1 MAGIVVSGGLY
12 SGSGDVITDFFY
24 VMNSS
29 STGGVKS
36 TVKHSAGTMTLTK
49 ETTVNYGSE
58 GFTGYVYNLP
68 REANLAGFDVASGGT
83 ILITTTGN
91 TNLYPQYTRHW
102 NFHFS
107 GGANQVINGDFNC
120 SGTIT
125 VQKGLVYTNG
135 SSFNN
140 VGTGTVGGCHIVS
153 GTMSGTNISPTF
165 NNLRIDTKGTFKSG
179 AGRKITINSTGP
191 SNQAFVNN
199 GTFDA
204 STGIVSFE
212 GQASQTQKI
221 RGQANDFNIVDVSGA
236 STTVVQ
242 GFESGYDDIDIAGAL
257 YVHKGKFQTYGDKLH
272 CTGPVV
278 VSGGTLDMHTSDDG
292 SSSHRLASLA
302 MTDAATVLAPPGTL
316 KLNGAPRGGYTMY
329 NPDGTFTH
337 NDGLVAIEFTGTD
350 ATQVRNKSGFYDYE
364 QTLGASA
371 HRVNWR
377 GDGSVH
383 PNTFM
388 IERNCTIKEGS
399 FRPTT
404 TGASITISGALEV
417 QSGGN
422 YGYSAGDFEAAAT
435 IGSIQIDTGG
445 NMYAPKVHGSDPA
458 SGILT
463 ITAGNFT
470 DAGTFHHNSGTV
482 VGKAGHSILL
492 LGASNTKFY
501 NIKSASEGSGVSTFR
516 MYTNKTVE
524 HDMSTGSKELQWQ
537 LTTNDITLTLGT
549 DSYASQ
555 IDADYFD
562 GSSDATTQ
570 YVYSA
575 SELKPAVFKSS
586 IQYNRFFGHT
596 GQAGYMPT
604 NAHVKWVDVQKD
616 ITTPGAT
623 KKLIVDDSSKFVNL
637 TLTNGDALH
646 ASGTRLETDSLL
658 LDGVFVGSGSLI
670 VANDKLKTNS
680 NSTIYNS
687 GTTTIVGHTGSSTC
701 RWNRGT
707 WDTIMYNG
715 STGDIQFDTNGNT
728 PTNFIIGNGTLNT
741 KGMHFN
747 GSTAMTAIANGG
759 TLNHTGAIAA
769 GGIYKTTNFNNRGG
783 FFTSSSALSFDGDT
797 NYMKVLDHSSLD
809 FTSNMTLEGWV
820 KSTGTDSFQHIVC
833 KEGGYYFISLYNT
846 GGGDVRA
853 FFRIYEGAN
862 IDVTG
867 TTDINDGRW
876 HHVAG
881 TYNSTSMKL
890 YVDGKLEGET
900 ANTDAIHTSA
910 TNLFIGSNDAS
921 TNMLTGD
928 ISRVSVWSSALTN
941 KQVRDLMFQDFASA
955 TTTNCQGWWQF
966 DEGEGTTVAD
976 KKNSNDGTLYGNNIW
991 ADMGTWTNG
1000 GPLGASTEVIAGN
1013 IYLGKHATD
1022 ATVFASSYFTI
1033 NNRKLI
1039 QGSKMASKS
1048 HMGTLNYYIA
1058 TSGANDYLNYQ
1069 KLDGAPIGTESEVFI
1084 LADGSDRSYFSF
1096 DSSANN
1102 EQTHSLVN
1110 AGFVRIVN
1118 NSDFYTQDFD
1128 NSQGVWIRNGT
1139 YGGIIHDDGST
1150 PNEYQPIDIM
1160 DDQDSGFD
1168 TPELID

>member
-1 MAGIVVSGGLY
+1 
-12 SGSGDVITDFFY
+12 
-24 VMNSS
+24 MNSS

-49 ETTVNYGSE
+49 ETTVNYGGE
-58 GFTGYVYNLP
+58 GYTGYVYNLP

-91 TNLYPQYTRHW
+91 TNLYPQYARHW

-371 HRVNWR
+371 YRVNWR

-435 IGSIQIDTGG
+435 IGSIDIKTGG
-445 NMYAPKVHGSDPA
+445 NMYAPKKHGNDPD

-463 ITAGNFT
+463 VKGNWTMQSDTAV
-470 DAGTFHHNSGTV
+470 FHHNSGTV
-482 VGKAGHSILL
+482 NIAANCELL
-492 LGASNTKFY
+492 PTDFDSSENERHVFY
-501 NIKSASEGSGVSTFR
+501 NVSHSAGTLYLERPCKIENSYYKSGGDLVQYTKTTFGTTSSAGSLTVNSGEWKLYGYYGNPYLYAASEVYPVAISGTATTVINWDNVDNASRSPPT
-516 MYTNKTVE
+516 TNHLKWI
-524 HDMSTGSKELQWQ
+524 DYQKDLSTGGG
-537 LTTNDITLTLGT
+537 TTSGARFKL
-549 DSYASQ
+549 
-555 IDADYFD
+555 D
-562 GSSDATTQ
+562 GNC
-570 YVYSA
+570 
-575 SELKPAVFKSS
+575 KFKD
-586 IQYNRFFGHT
+586 F
-596 GQAGYMPT
+596 
-604 NAHVKWVDVQKD
+604 
-616 ITTPGAT
+616 
-623 KKLIVDDSSKFVNL
+623 
-637 TLTNGDALH
+637 TLTNRDWLDLG
-646 ASGTRLETDSLL
+646 GYRIETDSLL
-658 LDGVFVGSGSLI
+658 LDSVFVGSGSLI

-687 GTTTIVGHTGSSTC
+687 GTVAIVGHTGSSTC

-715 STGDIQFDTNGNT
+715 STGDVQFDTNGNT

-747 GSTAMTAIANGG
+747 GSTTMTAIANGG

-797 NYMKVLDHSSLD
+797 NYMKVDDHSSLD

-833 KEGGYYFISLYNT
+833 KSGGYYFISLYNT

-910 TNLFIGSNDAS
+910 TDLFIGSNDSS

-941 KQVRDLMFQDFASA
+941 TQVRDLMFQDFASA

-966 DEGEGTTVAD
+966 DEGEGTTVVD
-976 KKNSNDGTLYGNNIW
+976 KKNSNNGTLYGNNIW
-991 ADMGTWTNG
+991 ADMGTWTGG

-1013 IYLGKHATD
+1013 LYLGRHATD

-1039 QGSKMASKS
+1039 EGSKMASKS
-1048 HMGTLNYYIA
+1048 HMGTLEYYIA
-1058 TSGANDYLNYQ
+1058 TSGANNWLNYQ
-1069 KLDGAPIGTESEVFI
+1069 KLTSAPIGAANEVNI
-1084 LADGSDRSYFSF
+1084 LANGSDRSYFNF

-1128 NSQGVWIRNGT
+1128 NSQGVWIRTST
-1139 YGGIIHDDGST
+1139 YGGTIHDDGST
-1150 PNEYQPIDIM
+1150 PHEYEPIDII
-1160 DDQDSGFD
+1160 DDVDSGFD
-1168 TPELID
+1168 TYELID

>member
-769 GGIYKTTNFNNRGG
+769 GGIYKTTTFNNRGG
-783 FFTSSSALSFDGDT
+783 LFTSSSAFWGDNDHYIQSDAAVAISSNKATYEGWFRATNNGYLFTHYGSSYGFYSRFDGG
-797 NYMKVLDHSSLD
+797 SLNFYFKGPD
-809 FTSNMTLEGWV
+809 ANVFTDVAGLM
-820 KSTGTDSFQHIVC
+820 DS
-833 KEGGYYFISLYNT
+833 
-846 GGGDVRA
+846 
-853 FFRIYEGAN
+853 
-862 IDVTG
+862 
-867 TTDINDGRW
+867 RW
-876 HHVAG
+876 HHIAVVIDN
-881 TYNSTSMKL
+881 TDYKL
-890 YVDGKLEGET
+890 YIDGKLLQHKT
-900 ANTDAIHTSA
+900 AGAYGNPNAVFRVGGVTSYWDGAIG
-910 TNLFIGSNDAS
+910 N
-921 TNMLTGD
+921 
-928 ISRVSVWSSALTN
+928 SRI
-941 KQVRDLMFQDFASA
+941 FQDARTIAEIRRDILVETPVGDNLVLNYTF
-955 TTTNCQGWWQF
+955 N
-966 DEGEGTTVAD
+966 EGEGTIINDSA
-976 KKNSNDGTLYGNNIW
+976 NSNDGKIYGVTAGVAEASW
-991 ADMGTWTNG
+991 TDMGTWTAG

-1022 ATVFASSYFTI
+1022 ATLFASSYFTL
-1033 NNRKLI
+1033 NNRKLVD
-1039 QGSKMASKS
+1039 GSKMASKS